1 MTATEKAQQLV
12 DKYYMFNHIG
22 NRHAVKCALIAVDE
36 MIKLYNEM
44 NELGLL
50 KENSIGFE
58 LVELKQEIEK
68 L

>member
-1 MTATEKAQQLV
+1 MIEKAKQLV

>member
-1 MTATEKAQQLV
+1 MIEKAQQLV

>member
-1 MTATEKAQQLV
+1 
-12 DKYYMFNHIG
+12 
-22 NRHAVKCALIAVDE
+22 